1 MDNFSRSNPDLI
13 NPDTLKPFED
23 ILNKPPSTQMTGFND
38 SVGSFYDKYI
48 EPNLLAIIL
57 LIIFGLFLYYK
68 YITKGTEESFENEEL
83 LKNIKKK
90 KSLYI
95 GTGQIAD
102 TGKYGWKPHFNPYDS
117 LENQKPYVNF
127 MDNHVPF
134 LSEKAFTDS
143 LNPVPINVNG
153 ERTTFHK
160 YNQLKDNI
168 VEAPKDFPYVDKRI
182 LYEPDYTQNV
192 YAQPNE
198 FEFPHPYDWENNEL
212 ETTSN
217 AVNFTNSMN
226 KKTMD
231 EYNQSIQDMNK
242 QLLSNLNL

>member
-23 ILNKPPSTQMTGFND
+23 ILNKPPTTQMTGFND

-57 LIIFGLFLYYK
+57 LIVFALFLYYK
-68 YITKGTEESFENEEL
+68 YITKGTSESFENDEL
-83 LKNIKKK
+83 VKNIKKK
-90 KSLYI
+90 KSLYY
-95 GTGQIAD
+95 GTGLVD
-102 TGKYGWKPHFNPYDS
+102 EKNGKFGWKPYFNPYDTI
-117 LENQKPYVNF
+117 ENQKPYVNF
-127 MDNHVPF
+127 MDNH
-134 LSEKAFTDS
+134 
-143 LNPVPINVNG
+143 VPINVNG

-160 YNQLKDNI
+160 YNQLKDNV
-168 VEAPKDFPYVDKRI
+168 VEPPKDFPYVDQRI
-182 LYEPDYTQNV
+182 IYEPDYNQNV

-198 FEFPHPYDWENNEL
+198 FEFPHPYGWENNEL

-231 EYNQSIQDMNK
+231 EYNESIQNMNK